1 MSLMKGWDSGRYS
14 VWEWMYLDGYFP
26 PSPVVVAPA
35 DDVTP
40 QPIGCVAP
48 GAGSRA
54 RCRHHARC
62 WIQAAHGQLLMEPV
76 VSIENCLR
84 AAMWDAGSVL
94 GRGIEELL
102 EEWGGWS
109 ARGSVIV
116 SWKIRVEGRR
126 QGVLVRDI
134 VGGCVAEHAWV
145 RGEKGEAFV
154 YGRME
159 WWNWF

>member
-1 MSLMKGWDSGRYS
+1 
-14 VWEWMYLDGYFP
+14 MYLDGYFP

-84 AAMWDAGSVL
+84 AAM
-94 GRGIEELL
+94 
-102 EEWGGWS
+102 
-109 ARGSVIV
+109 
-116 SWKIRVEGRR
+116 
-126 QGVLVRDI
+126 
-134 VGGCVAEHAWV
+134 
-145 RGEKGEAFV
+145 
-154 YGRME
+154 
-159 WWNWF
+159 